1 MHLLTDSP
9 GLAPVML
16 YIAAP
21 ASLSA
26 IATVPA
32 VIVLPA
38 LVVVALKAPN
48 TPIAAK
54 LPSAPTQSAVSR
66 TLVLVFTWGSSL
78 LVHSSAA
85 VTAAPEIGEPSRRY
99 VRFLSE
105 KRMNPS
111 GRTRLGRMC
120 DSVAVAEPP
129 HGLNR
134 IDARLGQL
142 APQ

>member
-9 GLAPVML
+9 GLALAML

-48 TPIAAK
+48 TPIAAR

-66 TLVLVFTWGSSL
+66 TLVLVLILVPPG
-78 LVHSSAA
+78 LVHSCAA
-85 VTAAPEIGEPSRRY
+85 LAAGGEIGPAGRRY
-99 VRFLSE
+99 VRFLPE

-111 GRTRLGRMC
+111 GRAGPGRMY
-120 DSVAVAEPP
+120 
-129 HGLNR
+129 
-134 IDARLGQL
+134 
-142 APQ
+142 

>member
-1 MHLLTDSP
+1 MWTSASRLPAYVTLMHLLTDSP
-9 GLAPVML
+9 GFALLML

-48 TPIAAK
+48 APIAAR

-66 TLVLVFTWGSSL
+66 AFVVVFT
-78 LVHSSAA
+78 A
-85 VTAAPEIGEPSRRY
+85 Y
-99 VRFLSE
+99 
-105 KRMNPS
+105 
-111 GRTRLGRMC
+111 
-120 DSVAVAEPP
+120 PP
-129 HGLNR
+129 WWFTG
-134 IDARLGQL
+134 ARLSPLGARSETQL
-142 APQ
+142 GGTSGFCLKCV

>member
-9 GLAPVML
+9 GLALAML

-48 TPIAAK
+48 TPIAAR
-54 LPSAPTQSAVSR
+54 LPRAPTQSAVSSA
-66 TLVLVFTWGSSL
+66 LVVVFIDLSLGWFTHSLARGGVAADEGSGAP
-78 LVHSSAA
+78 VGGASA
-85 VTAAPEIGEPSRRY
+85 
-99 VRFLSE
+99 F
-105 KRMNPS
+105 
-111 GRTRLGRMC
+111 RLKT
-120 DSVAVAEPP
+120 V
-129 HGLNR
+129 
-134 IDARLGQL
+134 
-142 APQ
+142 